1 MTWRIGV
8 DSGGTF
14 TDICLFNED
23 DGRVEIWK
31 VSSTPDDPSR
41 GIAQGVE
48 EGLKRVGADASQVS
62 YFGHGTTVGTNALI
76 QHRGAKTGLIATD
89 GFRDLLE
96 IGRQKRPDLYDLQAD
111 KSPVLV
117 ARELRLQ
124 VPERVRHDGSVELAL
139 DEEAVR
145 DAARTLKAAGV
156 EAIAVCYLYSFLR
169 PEHEAATRRILEEEF
184 PDAFTSFSHEVA
196 PEFREYERMS
206 TVTVNAYLGPVMQ
219 RYIRRLADRLSELGL
234 KTTPHLTQ
242 SNGGVIGFEQAAR
255 LPVRTVLSG
264 PSTGVVAAQGLA
276 DATGLRNLITFD
288 MGGTSSDVALLLDGR
303 CGLTGEAD
311 VHGYPIKAPML
322 DIHTVGAGGGSI
334 AYVDSGGLLKVGP
347 RSAGADPGP
356 VCYGKG
362 NEEPTVTDA
371 NVVLQTLNPTHLL
384 AGRLAID
391 QGLAKAA
398 IGRLAD
404 RLGLSMME
412 TAQGILSVAT
422 ANMAKAIRVISVQR
436 GHDPR
441 DYALA
446 AFGGAGPLHAARLA
460 RELDMRRVVIPL
472 TPGIMCASGL
482 LQTDIRA
489 DFAVSRQTPL
499 ETGAVHALQVAFDD
513 LEQRAEAWF
522 TEEDVRDDARRLQRT
537 LDVRYVGQN
546 YEIAVPA
553 PSGPVDAAAIEDV
566 LSRFRA
572 EHHRLYGFASEADP
586 IQVVTCRLEATGVVS
601 KAVFPSQPEGSED
614 ASLAIVGS
622 RPVWFP
628 ESSDFVDCPIYDRA
642 RLHPGARF
650 EGPAIVEQMDTTTIV
665 LPGMT
670 ARVEPHLNLVLEF
683 QS

>member
-1 MTWRIGV
+1 MSWRIGV

-14 TDICLFNED
+14 TDICLFNEE
-23 DGRVEIWK
+23 DGRVDIWK

-41 GIAQGVE
+41 GIAQGVR
-48 EGLKRVGADASQVS
+48 EGLERVGADPSQVS

-76 QHRGAKTGLIATD
+76 QHRGARTGLITTD

-111 KSPVLV
+111 KAPVLV
-117 ARELRLQ
+117 ARALRLE
-124 VPERVRHDGSVELAL
+124 VPERIRHDGSVEIPL
-139 DEEAVR
+139 DEQAVREAVR
-145 DAARTLKAAGV
+145 ALKQAGV

-169 PEHEAATRRILEEEF
+169 PEHEAATRRIIEQEF
-184 PDAFTSFSHEVA
+184 PEAFAAFSHEVA

-219 RYIRRLADRLSELGL
+219 RYIRRLAGRLSELGL
-234 KTTPHLTQ
+234 TATPHLTQ
-242 SNGGVIGFEQAAR
+242 SNGGVIGFDQAAR

-276 DATGLRNLITFD
+276 DTTGLRDIITFD
-288 MGGTSSDVALLLDGR
+288 MGGTSSDVALLKDGR

-356 VCYGKG
+356 VCYGRG

-384 AGRLAID
+384 AGRMAID
-391 QGLAKAA
+391 QELAKAA
-398 IGRLAD
+398 VDRLAG
-404 RLGLSMME
+404 RLGLNLME
-412 TAQGILSVAT
+412 TAQGILSVVT

-460 RELDMRRVVIPL
+460 RELDMKRVIVPL
-472 TPGIMCASGL
+472 TPGIMCATGL
-482 LQTDIRA
+482 LQTDLRA
-489 DFAVSRQTPL
+489 DFASSRQTVLDAAAAPAL
-499 ETGAVHALQVAFDD
+499 AAVFDELGERARRWFDEEGVAPQD
-513 LEQRAEAWF
+513 
-522 TEEDVRDDARRLQRT
+522 RRLQRT

-553 PSGPVDAAAIEDV
+553 GSDPFDLKAVPEV
-566 LSRFRA
+566 LTRFRN
-572 EHHRLYGFASEADP
+572 EHQRLYGFASDTDP
-586 IQVVTCRLEATGVVS
+586 VQVVTCRLEAVGNVS
-601 KAVFPSQPEGSED
+601 KAAFPARPAGPED
-614 ASLAIVGS
+614 ASAAVVGS
-622 RPVWFP
+622 RRVWFP
-628 ESSDFVDCPIYDRA
+628 EAGDFVDCPIYDRG
-642 RLHPGARF
+642 RLQPGACF

-670 ARVEPHLNLVLEF
+670 AHVERHLNLILEF